1 MPEAHMKRPKP
12 DAPLGMK
19 PAMRTST
26 GKPPVKI
33 TDNSDGWSEVKG
45 TAVPPDSQSRNF
57 RSPLGLRP
65 VLVGGG
71 VLPPPTAE
79 PRVFVPA
86 PSDEDDEDL
95 RQEARAAKAP
105 EASRAEP
112 GPSSVTVQIDWHGA
126 KLAIPCVRAVLQP
139 ESTSRGGQGW
149 LMLELELDPA
159 TGRPGWLPP
168 VSVLDEDGRMSIP
181 EFDCLVHGRR
191 LRCEM
196 LNVELFDRFEAR
208 YLLVLR
214 VITELSS

>member
-1 MPEAHMKRPKP
+1 MKRPKP

-19 PAMRTST
+19 PAMRTSS
-26 GKPPVKI
+26 GKPPVKV

-57 RSPLGLRP
+57 RRPLGLRP

-71 VLPPPTAE
+71 VLPPPTAVVEVPVPEVE
-79 PRVFVPA
+79 PDDKEEAEA
-86 PSDEDDEDL
+86 PQL
-95 RQEARAAKAP
+95 PLLQAARTSK
-105 EASRAEP
+105 AEP
-112 GPSSVTVQIDWHGA
+112 KPSSVMVQIDWHGA
-126 KLAIPCVRAVLQP
+126 KLSIPCVRAVLQP

-149 LMLELELDPA
+149 LMLEMELDPT

-181 EFDCLVHGRR
+181 EFDCLVHGRW

-196 LNVELFDRFEAR
+196 LNVELFDRLEAR

-214 VITELSS
+214 VITELSP